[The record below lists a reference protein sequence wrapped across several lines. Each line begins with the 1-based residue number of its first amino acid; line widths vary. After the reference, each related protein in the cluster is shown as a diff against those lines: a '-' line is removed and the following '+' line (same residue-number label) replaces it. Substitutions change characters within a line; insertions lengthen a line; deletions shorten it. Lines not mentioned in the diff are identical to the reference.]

1 MSGEGNHI
9 SDEGR
14 RKFLPRRRRCFAA
27 LLPLLSTPLLQAT
40 DTTGLG
46 PPPSLPDE
54 EIRRAEEVLN
64 ADEDP
69 PLFIREF
76 RVNGNTVLSREAVEK
91 AVYPYL
97 GPGREYADVDRARA
111 ALEQAYRDEGY
122 QTVSVQVPPQQGKR
136 GIIFFEVVEGK
147 VARLRVKGSR
157 YFDLEDIKG
166 EAASMREGTVPDFD
180 EVVADIIALNRH
192 PDRRIS
198 PELVPGPVPGTVE
211 IDLLVEDSPPFDA
224 SAELNNRY
232 SSGTTEL
239 RLNGSASYSNL
250 WQEGHTIGGSVQTS
264 PQDWDDV
271 FVYSGYYM
279 APIPGVESL
288 SAMLQY
294 LNQNSDVS
302 TIGGSTVVGTGEIWG
317 LRGVMVLPRLEDFY
331 HTLTFGV
338 DYRKFNQQFEVDGEE
353 DETPITYYPVSA
365 LYSAFWFGKTGT
377 TEFTG
382 TLTYGFRESGSN
394 PAEFDT
400 NRFRADGSFLV
411 FRGKLARTQE
421 MPLDLQIH
429 GKAEGQ
435 FTGSPL
441 ISNEQFAAGGMTTVR
456 GYLEAEALGDRALL
470 GSLEFRSPD
479 FMPGPAEEND
489 GRAYLFL
496 EGAYLTL
503 LEPLPE
509 QENEF
514 DLASF
519 GIGSRIR
526 LLSRFSG
533 EINLGIPLVG
543 QGETEAWDPHI
554 SFFIRGRL

>member
-1 MSGEGNHI
+1 MNRGWTGN
-9 SDEGR
+9 R
-14 RKFLPRRRRCFAA
+14 FKAFLRSRPARAVLLFAA
-27 LLPLLSTPLLQAT
+27 SSSQGIGAGE
-40 DTTGLG
+40 TGG
-46 PPPSLPDE
+46 FSPPP
-54 EIRRAEEVLN
+54 EIPESTVREAQEILSR
-64 ADEDP
+64 DEDP

-76 RVNGNTVLSREAVEK
+76 RVTGNSVLPPELVQK
-91 AVYPYL
+91 TVYPFL
-97 GPGREYADVDRARA
+97 GPGREYADVDRART
-111 ALEQAYRDEGY
+111 ALEQTYRDEGY
-122 QTVSVQVPPQQGKR
+122 QTVSVRVPAQQGKR
-136 GIIFFEVVEGK
+136 GIIYLEVVEGK

-157 YFDLEDIKG
+157 YFDLEDIKE
-166 EAASMREGTVPDFD
+166 EAASMQEGTVPDFD
-180 EVVADIIALNRH
+180 EVVEDIIALNQH
-192 PDRRIS
+192 PNRSIS
-198 PELVPGPVPGTVE
+198 PDLVPGPVPGTVE
-211 IDLLVEDSPPFDA
+211 IDLEVEDSLPLDA
-224 SAELNNRY
+224 STELNNRY
-232 SSGTTEL
+232 SSGTSKL
-239 RLNGSASYSNL
+239 RLNGSASYNNL
-250 WQEGHTIGGSVQTS
+250 WQEGHTIGGAVQTS

-271 FVYSGYYM
+271 FVYSGYYL
-279 APIPGVESL
+279 APVPGVDNLSL
-288 SAMLQY
+288 TLQY

-317 LRGVMVLPRLEDFY
+317 LQGIVVLPRLDGFY
-331 HTLTFGV
+331 QTLNIGI

-365 LYSAFWFGKTGT
+365 QYTALWFGETGT

-382 TLTYGFRESGSN
+382 TLTYGFREAGSN
-394 PAEFDT
+394 PAEFDA
-400 NRFRADGSFLV
+400 NRFRADGSFLK

-421 MPLDLQIH
+421 LPLDLQIF

-479 FMPGPAEEND
+479 FLPGPSDVND

-503 LEPLPE
+503 LEPLPA

-519 GIGSRIR
+519 GLGSRFR
-526 LLSRFSG
+526 FLTHFSG
-533 EINLGIPLVG
+533 EVNLGVPLIG
-543 QGETEAWDPHI
+543 LGETEAWHPRI
-554 SFFIRGRL
+554 SFFIRGQL